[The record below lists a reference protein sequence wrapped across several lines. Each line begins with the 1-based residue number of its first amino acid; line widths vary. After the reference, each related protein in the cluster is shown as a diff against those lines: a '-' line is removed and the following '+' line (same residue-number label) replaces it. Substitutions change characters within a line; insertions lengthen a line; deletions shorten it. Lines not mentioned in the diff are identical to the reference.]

1 MSSIVSVF
9 IQKPRSD
16 LNLECIQNH
25 FSHQPIKP
33 SLSCILRMYS
43 IFYKYLFKTLLRCSL
58 RMSSHNFFTN
68 QSKTSL
74 SCSLTMSSIFFSVI
88 FRKPRS
94 DVVAECHHII
104 LLPLTNH
111 KLRIVVAPECFKS
124 LSVFTQKPRS
134 DVVPESLQSFTV
146 IIQKP
151 RSDVNSECLQ
161 FFFTNRSTKT
171 LFSCSLTMSSIL
183 FQ

>member
-43 IFYKYLFKTLLRCSL
+43 IFISIYSKHCSDVASECL
-58 RMSSHNFFTN
+58 PTIFSLTN
-68 QSKTSL
+68 QKPRSVVASQCL
-74 SCSLTMSSIFFSVI
+74 HIFSVI
-88 FRKPRS
+88 IRKPRS

-134 DVVPESLQSFTV
+134 DVVPENLQSFTV
-146 IIQKP
+146 II
-151 RSDVNSECLQ
+151 
-161 FFFTNRSTKT
+161 
-171 LFSCSLTMSSIL
+171 
-183 FQ
+183 